1 MTQRAC
7 RVESKTGLEFDTY
20 FVFEN
25 RFSRPGNYESG
36 KAFTTALASVAS
48 LALITASLFRHL
60 VAFQRNR
67 TLSVH
72 NTAVD

>member
-1 MTQRAC
+1 MTQ
-7 RVESKTGLEFDTY
+7 RVESKTGLEFDLLRLREPFRGTTKAEKG
-20 FVFEN
+20 VHDC
-25 RFSRPGNYESG
+25 SRVC
-36 KAFTTALASVAS
+36 AS
-48 LALITASLFRHL
+48 LITASLFRHL